1 MPFIGRPTSPLI
13 ALAGAVALSLL
24 MSSVSPQLA
33 PASAAPVCAA
43 TGPDATYAGGDGST
57 SDPFL
62 ISTVG
67 QLLKLSGDSSNW
79 GKHFEQTDDID
90 MRGCAW
96 TPIGP
101 AFATPFTGTYDGG
114 GNAILRLEIDP
125 NTTATALG
133 LFGFVNGMTVHDLTL
148 EVSVRV
154 ANANRPSGGIA
165 GEVLSNGATVTRVS
179 VTVDIDRSTSAAA
192 GGIVGYAEGGL
203 VIEDVAVSGAIKV
216 AGSNSHAGGFAGSV
230 CDWRL
235 TPAPVVVLVKDSSVR
250 ADIEGGRYVGGA
262 IGTEGCTLGNSTLR
276 VENTAIE
283 GHILS
288 TGVSSGSGAG
298 GVVAYHQAKVEIIDV
313 TVDGTEISSTG
324 HPANAAGGLIGQS
337 ETVGNSN
344 VIERSVVTAP
354 VITTGSFA
362 GCLIGV
368 TDTHP
373 SATLTVTD
381 SHSRNTVSVGG
392 VVSRCPFPPQPQ
404 VGFSTA
410 TVGPGESVTL
420 TYVDNLDADDEPV
433 AFYCAFIDEVFV
445 PGSCGVRTAA
455 PSFGAAAAYPLQ
467 WATTETL
474 TWTALHAAAGAG
486 DYTLRA
492 YSPVC
497 DLSSAAGS
505 AACVVQRGA
514 ATEVQLTKA
523 FTDPFVAEAT
533 VTIGAPGPTASSAGG
548 ASFVLVGGS
557 PPLQAPGRG
566 ELVTA
571 DGGIAQM
578 TVSSPGRGQVRY
590 VVDGVEVTF
599 AGGIGTDASRGV
611 VADANGEIACTLC
624 AALTPGAVIEIWM
637 FSTPRLVAAHRVT
650 DDDCQ
655 TFAIPMVAPLD
666 GGGPISAGA
675 HTLQLALPTASGMQA
690 VNVGVSVGG
699 PVPTSVRA
707 GEGPAGP
714 VGHSVFGLLA
724 AVGAAMAVRRQVVTG

>member
-1 MPFIGRPTSPLI
+1 MLFIDRLPRPLI
-13 ALAGAVALSLL
+13 AFTGAAALLLVMPLLALQ
-24 MSSVSPQLA
+24 SVT
-33 PASAAPVCAA
+33 ASAAPTCGA
-43 TGPDATYAGGDGST
+43 TGPDAAYAGGDGST

-62 ISTVG
+62 ITTVG
-67 QLLKLSGDSSNW
+67 QLLKLAGDSSNW

-101 AFATPFTGTYDGG
+101 ASATPFSGTYDGG
-114 GNAILRLEIDP
+114 GNTILGLEIDP

-148 EVSVRV
+148 DVSVRV

-179 VTVDIDRSTSAAA
+179 VTVDIDRSASAEA
-192 GGIVGYAEGGL
+192 GGILGFALGRVVL
-203 VIEDVAVSGAIKV
+203 EDVAVSGAIRV
-216 AGSNSHAGGFAGSV
+216 DGSNSHAGGFAGSI
-230 CDWRL
+230 CYWSSPPIL
-235 TPAPVVVLVKDSSVR
+235 IKDSSVS
-250 ADIEGGRYVGGA
+250 ANIEGGRQVGGVV
-262 IGTEGCTLGNSTLR
+262 GTEPCSFGGTTLR
-276 VENTAIE
+276 VENTTIE
-283 GHILS
+283 GRIVS
-288 TGVSSGSGAG
+288 TGVSSNSGAG
-298 GVVAYHQAKVEIIDV
+298 GVVAYHQAKLEIIDV

-324 HPANAAGGLIGQS
+324 HPANAAGGLVGQS

-362 GCLIGV
+362 GCLVGV
-368 TDTHP
+368 ADPDP

-404 VGFSTA
+404 VGFSRA
-410 TVGPGESVTL
+410 TVGPGEVVTL
-420 TYVDNLDADDEPV
+420 TYVDNLDADDEPA

-474 TWTALHAAAGAG
+474 TWTALHGAAGAG
-486 DYTLRA
+486 DYMLRA

-505 AACVVQRGA
+505 TACVVQRGA
-514 ATEVQLTKA
+514 ATEVPLAKA
-523 FTDPFVAEAT
+523 FTDPFVDEAT
-533 VTIGAPGPTASSAGG
+533 VTIGVPGPAATSASGSSFVLAGG
-548 ASFVLVGGS
+548 ALPQQPS
-557 PPLQAPGRG
+557 GRG
-566 ELVTA
+566 EWVSA
-571 DGGIAQM
+571 DGSTALM
-578 TVSSPGRGQVRY
+578 AVSSPGRSRVRY

-599 AGGIGTDASRGV
+599 TGGVGTDASRGV
-611 VADANGEIACTLC
+611 VAGANGEIACTLC
-624 AALTPGAVIEIWM
+624 AALVPGAVIEIWM

-655 TFAIPMVAPLD
+655 TFSIPVVAPLD
-666 GGGPISAGA
+666 GGGPVSAGA

-690 VNVGVSVGG
+690 VNVGVTVGG
-699 PVPTSVRA
+699 PVPASVRA
-707 GEGPAGP
+707 GEAPALPTGLL
-714 VGHSVFGLLA
+714 VFGLLA
-724 AVGAAMAVRRQVVTG
+724 AAGTGLAARRRVVAG

>member
-1 MPFIGRPTSPLI
+1 MQFIDRLPRPLI
-13 ALAGAVALSLL
+13 AFTGAAALSLVMPL
-24 MSSVSPQLA
+24 LALQSVT
-33 PASAAPVCAA
+33 ASAAPTCAA
-43 TGPDATYAGGDGST
+43 TGPDAAYAGGDGSA

-62 ISTVG
+62 ISTAG

-79 GKHFEQTDDID
+79 GKHFEQTTDID
-90 MRGCAW
+90 MNGCAW
-96 TPIGP
+96 TPIAP
-101 AFATPFTGTYDGG
+101 VWATPFTGTYDGG
-114 GNAILRLEIDP
+114 GKAILGLEVDL

-133 LFGFVNGMTVHDLTL
+133 LFGYGNGMTVRDLEL
-148 EVSVRV
+148 EVTVHL
-154 ANANRPSGGIA
+154 ADANRPSGGIV
-165 GEVLSNGATVTRVS
+165 GEVRSNGVTVTRVS
-179 VTVDIDRSTSAAA
+179 VTVDIDRSNSAEA
-192 GGIVGYAEGGL
+192 GGILGFALGRVVL
-203 VIEDVAVSGAIKV
+203 EDVAVSGAIRV
-216 AGSNSHAGGFAGSV
+216 DGSNSHAGGFAGSI
-230 CDWRL
+230 CYWSSPPIL
-235 TPAPVVVLVKDSSVR
+235 IKDSSVS
-250 ADIEGGRYVGGA
+250 ANIEGGRQVGGVV
-262 IGTEGCTLGNSTLR
+262 GTEPCSFGGTTLR
-276 VENTAIE
+276 VENTTID
-283 GHILS
+283 GRIVS

-298 GVVAYHQAKVEIIDV
+298 GVTAYHQAKLEIIDV

-368 TDTHP
+368 ADPHP

-410 TVGPGESVTL
+410 TVGPGESTTL
-420 TYVDNLDADDEPV
+420 TYVDNLDADDEPA

-455 PSFGAAAAYPLQ
+455 PSFDAAAAYPLQ

-474 TWTALHAAAGAG
+474 AWTALHAAAGAG

-505 AACVVQRGA
+505 TACVVQRGA
-514 ATEVQLTKA
+514 ATEVPLAKA
-523 FTDPFVAEAT
+523 FTDPFVDEAT
-533 VTIGAPGPTASSAGG
+533 VTIGVPGPPATSASGSSFVPAGG
-548 ASFVLVGGS
+548 ALPQQPS
-557 PPLQAPGRG
+557 GRG
-566 ELVTA
+566 EWASA
-571 DGGIAQM
+571 DGSTALM
-578 TVSSPGRGQVRY
+578 AVSSPGRSQVRY

-599 AGGIGTDASRGV
+599 TGGIATDASRGV
-611 VADANGEIACTLC
+611 VADANGEIVCTLC
-624 AALTPGAVIEIWM
+624 AALVPGAVIEIWM

-655 TFAIPMVAPLD
+655 RFLIPVIAPLD
-666 GGGPISAGA
+666 GGGPVSAGA

-690 VNVGVSVGG
+690 VNVGVTVGG
-699 PVPTSVRA
+699 PVPGSVPA
-707 GEGPAGP
+707 GEGPAVP
-714 VGHSVFGLLA
+714 VRLVAFGLLA
-724 AVGAAMAVRRQVVTG
+724 VAGAVVAVGRRVVTR